1 MHGWLTD
8 WRIRTSFKTDVE
20 LKIFFHIKRPL
31 MKVLV
36 TENCAGLLL
45 IRIKLEQNL
54 VPPLNVVA
62 VVFLQMILMATL
74 AGKKNKW
81 DSRAM

>member
-20 LKIFFHIKRPL
+20 LKFFHIKRPL

-54 VPPLNVVA
+54 VPPLNVVV

-74 AGKKNKW
+74 TGKKNQRNT
-81 DSRAM
+81 RAM

>member
-1 MHGWLTD
+1 M
-8 WRIRTSFKTDVE
+8 
-20 LKIFFHIKRPL
+20 
-31 MKVLV
+31 
-36 TENCAGLLL
+36 

-74 AGKKNKW
+74 IGKKNQRNT
-81 DSRAM
+81 RAM

>member
-1 MHGWLTD
+1 
-8 WRIRTSFKTDVE
+8 
-20 LKIFFHIKRPL
+20 

>member
-31 MKVLV
+31 IKVLL
-36 TENCAGLLL
+36 T
-45 IRIKLEQNL
+45 RIKLEQNL

-74 AGKKNKW
+74 TGKKNQRNT
-81 DSRAM
+81 RAM

>member
-1 MHGWLTD
+1 
-8 WRIRTSFKTDVE
+8 
-20 LKIFFHIKRPL
+20 

-45 IRIKLEQNL
+45 IGIKLEQNL
-54 VPPLNVVA
+54 VPPLNVVV

-74 AGKKNKW
+74 TGKNNQWNKCCRCRQTVTYAGPV
-81 DSRAM
+81 S